1 MLSTAPAST
10 PSSRRAPLAAA
21 ILALSLCGPAS
32 AAVELDTLFQ
42 DHAVL
47 QRERPIAVKGR
58 ATPGERLKVSFGGVS
73 VDGTAGADGRFSIDL
88 PAMGASA
95 EGRELVVTGTSG
107 EARAKDVL
115 VGEVWFCSGQSNME
129 WPVDASDDSDMA
141 KRVAPTLPIRSF
153 KAPHRTANTPEART
167 PGEWRLASPATVGSF
182 TAVGFWFGADLSKA
196 LEVPVGLVDVSWGGT
211 RIEPWIPLDALSSHP
226 RFKRVGDG
234 MAQRIAE
241 HAALTDEMK
250 EERLARFNSAYARA
264 AEQYWTKVLDGE
276 PGMTAGWDKP
286 EGAAGWPDAWK
297 SVTLP
302 ANFSAIDPSLA
313 SYDGTVWFTREF
325 EVPESMARRACR
337 IELGAIDDS
346 DVVWCVE
353 GRAGDR
359 IGEWNAPRSYSVARG
374 LPAGKQRLTVCVLDT
389 SGEGGF
395 IGRADE
401 MRVVLADGSQSISLA
416 GEWKWRQGA
425 RVPAVEAPQRRDP
438 NTTPGLMPTD
448 PAAIYNALVAP
459 CIEFPARGV
468 IWYQG
473 ESNAGEHENY
483 RFLQPLLADSW
494 RQKSGN
500 PDLAWGVVQLA
511 AFMKFVES
519 EPAQGGWAWIRE
531 SQFRGIRE
539 AGGGMASA
547 IDLGDADDIHPRRKR
562 EVGERLALWAK
573 NRVYGDTTVAWQ
585 GPELSKCRRDG
596 SKVVCEFDHADGL
609 RATSGEPGGFA
620 LAGADGVFVWARATI
635 QGTRVVLEAPG
646 VTDPVEAV
654 YAWQNN
660 PERAN
665 LANGAGLPAVPF
677 RSAVA
682 AKD

>member
-1 MLSTAPAST
+1 
-10 PSSRRAPLAAA
+10 
-21 ILALSLCGPAS
+21 
-32 AAVELDTLFQ
+32 
-42 DHAVL
+42 
-47 QRERPIAVKGR
+47 
-58 ATPGERLKVSFGGVS
+58 
-73 VDGTAGADGRFSIDL
+73 
-88 PAMGASA
+88 
-95 EGRELVVTGTSG
+95 
-107 EARAKDVL
+107 
-115 VGEVWFCSGQSNME
+115 
-129 WPVDASDDSDMA
+129 MA

-325 EVPESMARRACR
+325 EVPDSMARRACR

-425 RVPAVEAPQRRDP
+425 RVPPVEAPQRRDP
-438 NTTPGLMPTD
+438 NTKPGVMPTD